1 MSKETKWQTLQLMM
15 VFVVLFVAVSSYLS
29 MNRAATDVAPGSLP
43 VVDARDKVAEKIE
56 RETAKKI
63 DERMKETKLEII
75 EIIHAKDA
83 EIERIYELPDDSL
96 QAEIDRYFHQKK

>member
-1 MSKETKWQTLQLMM
+1 
-15 VFVVLFVAVSSYLS
+15 
-29 MNRAATDVAPGSLP
+29 MNRAATVVAPGSLP

-75 EIIHAKDA
+75 EIIHARDT
-83 EIERIYELPDDSL
+83 EIERIYALPDDSL
-96 QAEIDRYFHQKK
+96 QAEVDRHFNIK